1 MYNNV
6 KNKNIQNVDSNINN
20 ESESDNSVK
29 DNISEEKIT
38 SSSNLQDEYLEDGQ
52 EDDELE
58 TIKKAVN
65 EQLKDLLRRK
75 PTDEELTKY
84 AQNIL
89 FLEKNGITS
98 VEPSIDQSD
107 ASKEKYLKGKKEEF
121 EEAKK
126 R

>member
-65 EQLKDLLRRK
+65 EQLKDGLPVHRRRALRAGPRGAGR
-75 PTDEELTKY
+75 L
-84 AQNIL
+84 
-89 FLEKNGITS
+89 
-98 VEPSIDQSD
+98 
-107 ASKEKYLKGKKEEF
+107 
-121 EEAKK
+121 
-126 R
+126 